1 LVVKF
6 WLVSEVV
13 YAALNIQ
20 QCILI
25 IPPFCGGT
33 YDDIC
38 IRRNVSTI
46 YESSVISK
54 LTFKSANPSHVL

>member
-25 IPPFCGGT
+25 IPPFCGT

-38 IRRNVSTI
+38 IHRNVTS
-46 YESSVISK
+46 YESSLISK